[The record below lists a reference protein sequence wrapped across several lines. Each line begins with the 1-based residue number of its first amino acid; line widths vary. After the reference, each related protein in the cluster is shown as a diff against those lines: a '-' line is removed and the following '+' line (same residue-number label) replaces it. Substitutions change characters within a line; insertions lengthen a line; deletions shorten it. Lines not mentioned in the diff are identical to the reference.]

1 MAVAFGQV
9 GVLLLIIVLLGIVG
23 HNYVVA
29 VAAGALLALRLLHG
43 EILFPMLEKNALN
56 VGIGIITLAILIPI
70 ASGGIGWQELYRT
83 LASPTGLVAIAT
95 GIFVAY
101 LGGRGVGFLTVQPQV
116 IVGLMVGTIIGVAFF
131 RGVPV
136 GPLIAGG
143 LVALILGLMGSGN

>member
-1 MAVAFGQV
+1 MSAFGQV
-9 GVLLLIIVLLGIVG
+9 GVLLLIIILLGIVG

-29 VAAGALLALRLLHG
+29 AAAGVLLALRLLHG
-43 EILFPMLEKNALN
+43 EALFPILEKNALN

-70 ASGGIGWQELYRT
+70 ASGGIGWSELYKT
-83 LASPTGLVAIAT
+83 IASPSGLVAIAT

-101 LGGRGVGFLTVQPQV
+101 LGGRGVGFLTIQPQV

-143 LVALILGLMGSGN
+143 LVALIIDLIGNGK

>member
-1 MAVAFGQV
+1 VAAFGQV
-9 GVLLLIIVLLGIVG
+9 GVLLLIIILLGIAG

-29 VAAGALLALRLLHG
+29 VVAGVLLVLRLLHG
-43 EILFPMLEKNALN
+43 EALFPILEKYALN
-56 VGIGIITLAILIPI
+56 VGIGIITLAILVPI
-70 ASGGIGWQELYRT
+70 ASGGIGWPDLYRT
-83 LASPTGLVAIAT
+83 LASPAGLVALIT

-116 IVGLMVGTIIGVAFF
+116 IVGLMMGTIIGVAFF

-143 LVALILGLMGSGN
+143 MVALLMELIGSGR

>member
-1 MAVAFGQV
+1 MAAFGQV
-9 GVLLLIIVLLGIVG
+9 GVLLLAIILLGIVG

-29 VAAGALLALRLLHG
+29 VAAGVLLALRLLHG
-43 EILFPMLEKNALN
+43 EALFPILEKNALN

-70 ASGGIGWQELYRT
+70 ASGGIGWSELFGT

-101 LGGRGVGFLTVQPQV
+101 LGGRGVGFLTIQPQV
-116 IVGLMVGTIIGVAFF
+116 MVGLMVGTIVGVAFF

-143 LVALILGLMGSGN
+143 LVALIAGFLGRG

>member
-1 MAVAFGQV
+1 VAAFGQV
-9 GVLLLIIVLLGIVG
+9 GVLLLIIILLGIAG

-29 VAAGALLALRLLHG
+29 VVAGVLLVLRLLHG
-43 EILFPMLEKNALN
+43 ESLFPILEKYALN
-56 VGIGIITLAILIPI
+56 VGIGIITLAILAPI
-70 ASGGIGWQELYRT
+70 ASGGIGWPDLYRT
-83 LASPTGLVAIAT
+83 LASPAGLVALIT

-116 IVGLMVGTIIGVAFF
+116 IVGLMMGTIIGVAFF

-143 LVALILGLMGSGN
+143 MVALLMELMGSGR